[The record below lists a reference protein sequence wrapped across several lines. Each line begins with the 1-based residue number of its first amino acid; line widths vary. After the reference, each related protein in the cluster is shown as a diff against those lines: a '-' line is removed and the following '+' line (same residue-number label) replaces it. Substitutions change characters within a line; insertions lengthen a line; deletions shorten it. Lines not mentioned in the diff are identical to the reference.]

1 MLSSKKITK
10 VMSRSKLMIIFLLM
24 SMLFLGIGGN
34 GLAEEYV
41 IKYAYVFAPVGAQQ
55 DSAVYLKERIE
66 ELSGGRL
73 SVQLYPSGQLGD
85 KVAVEESLRS
95 GTIEMCDAAATDL
108 SSWSKMW
115 SIFSLPYNFVDDD
128 HMFRVLRDKDVSKM
142 FNEDAESIGF
152 KVLAWTTVGSRSVL
166 NSKRPIYRPKDLNG
180 IKVRVMAD
188 PFLAKVVKLMG
199 AIPVP
204 LAWTDVYVALQQGTI
219 DGAENS
225 PSILFSNNLHEVT
238 KYFSL
243 TEHFRMPGPQLM
255 SLKFFNSL
263 PEDLQKVLM
272 QAGKETEEFS
282 RKNWILYDEE
292 SLKKMEDSG
301 IKINKLSEADKEAF
315 KEAVKPI
322 YDDFLSDADQKTKEL
337 YNLMNKVK

>member
-24 SMLFLGIGGN
+24 SMIFLGISGS
-34 GLAEEYV
+34 GLAEKYV

-55 DSAVYLKERIE
+55 DSVEYFKERIE
-66 ELSGGRL
+66 ELSGGRI

-85 KVAVEESLRS
+85 KIAVLESLRS
-95 GTIEMCDAAATDL
+95 GTIEMGDSAATDL
-108 SSWSKMW
+108 SRWSKMW
-115 SIFSLPYNFVDDD
+115 SIFSLPYNFVDED
-128 HMFRVLRDKDVSKM
+128 HMFRVLHDKDVSKM
-142 FNEDAESIGF
+142 FNEDAESIGL
-152 KVLAWTTVGSRSVL
+152 KVLTWTTVGSRSML

-180 IKVRVMAD
+180 IKIRVMED

-204 LAWTDVYVALQQGTI
+204 LAWTDVYIAIQQGTI

-225 PSILFSNNLHEVT
+225 PSILVGNNLHEVT

-243 TEHFRMPGPQLM
+243 TEHFRMPGPQLI

-263 PEDLQKVLM
+263 PEDLQEILI
-272 QAGKETEEFS
+272 QAGKEDEEYS
-282 RKNWILYDEE
+282 RKNWVLYDEE
-292 SLKKMEDSG
+292 SIKKMKDKG
-301 IKINKLSEADKEAF
+301 IKINKLSEADKAVF
-315 KEAVKPI
+315 KEAVTPV
-322 YDDFLSDADQKTKEL
+322 YDDFLSVADQKTKEL